1 MSFEKSYL
9 HVYVLMPFCV
19 LVQGMCISMSLDET
33 FTKRTASLTL
43 MNCVEII

>member
-9 HVYVLMPFCV
+9 HFYVLMPFCV

-33 FTKRTASLTL
+33 ASLTL
-43 MNCVEII
+43 MNCVEIV